1 MKPLPDRSYLGLAA
15 GHLRPASPTN
25 EDRPLTSALQPG
37 TAPTAH
43 AAAPGLRSLQN
54 PDALN
59 LVLESLDE
67 AKAEDIVTIDIT
79 GRSPMADHMVV
90 ASGRSNRHV
99 NAIAE
104 RLVSDLKDA
113 GQPTPRVEGQPH
125 CDWVLVDAGDIII
138 HIFRPEVRQ
147 FYNLEKM
154 WQADAIP
161 GPPLV

>member
-1 MKPLPDRSYLGLAA
+1 M
-15 GHLRPASPTN
+15 
-25 EDRPLTSALQPG
+25 QPG
-37 TAPTAH
+37 RATTAP
-43 AAAPGLRSLQN
+43 AAAPGLRSLRI
-54 PDALN
+54 PDALT

-67 AKAEDIVTIDIT
+67 AKAEDTVTIDIT
-79 GRSPMADHMVV
+79 GKSPMADHMVV

-104 RLVSDLKDA
+104 RLISDLKDA
-113 GQPTPRVEGQPH
+113 GQSTPRVEGQPH

-154 WQADAIP
+154 WQADAIS
-161 GPPLV
+161 GPPLA

>member
-1 MKPLPDRSYLGLAA
+1 
-15 GHLRPASPTN
+15 
-25 EDRPLTSALQPG
+25 LQPG

-43 AAAPGLRSLQN
+43 AAAPGLRSFRN
-54 PDALN
+54 PDALT

-79 GRSPMADHMVV
+79 GKSPMADHMVV

-104 RLVSDLKDA
+104 RVVSDLKEA
-113 GQPTPRVEGQPH
+113 GHPAPRVEGQPH
-125 CDWVLVDAGDIII
+125 CDWVLVDAGDLIV

-154 WQADAIP
+154 WQADAIS
-161 GPPLV
+161 GPPLA

>member
-1 MKPLPDRSYLGLAA
+1 MQHGGAP
-15 GHLRPASPTN
+15 
-25 EDRPLTSALQPG
+25 SAQ
-37 TAPTAH
+37 APVS
-43 AAAPGLRSLQN
+43 GLRSFPN

-79 GRSPMADHMVV
+79 GKSPMADHMIVV
-90 ASGRSNRHV
+90 TGRSNRHV

-104 RLVSDLKDA
+104 RLVSDLKDGGHA
-113 GQPTPRVEGQPH
+113 TPRVEGQPH
-125 CDWVLVDAGDIII
+125 CDWVLVDAGDMIV

-154 WQADAIP
+154 WQADAIS